1 MKPEENSEELTI
13 IPVSTE
19 IVFQQDRAQIDV
31 MISTARAY
39 PRNIKKATEN
49 ALAIITMDK
58 ETAATC
64 TYAVPRGGKSI
75 TGPSVHLAKI
85 LVQQWGNM
93 RVEAKVIDI
102 GPDQITSQAVAF
114 DLESNLAIK
123 VEVKRSIV
131 GNKGRFN
138 SDMIT
143 VTGNAA
149 NSIALRNAILAVIP
163 KAIVDK
169 AYKAAQQTIIGDV
182 SDETKLIARRKQV
195 VDSLRDTYNVKEEEI
210 IAAVGKAAVSHLTA
224 DDLVTLIGIGTAIK
238 EGDTTVE
245 YAFKGKKDGK
255 EEIPVDDLKKL
266 LAEKRMFLSKKEEDD
281 ARRIIDNNETASFK
295 KLHKILTDAKE

>member
-1 MKPEENSEELTI
+1 MKDESEELTI
-13 IPVSTE
+13 IPANTE
-19 IVFQQDRAQIDV
+19 VIFQQDRAQIDI

-93 RVEAKVIDI
+93 RVEAKVVDI
-102 GPDQITSQAVAF
+102 GTDQITSQAVAF

-131 GNKGRFN
+131 GQKGRFN
-138 SDMIT
+138 QDMIV

-163 KAIVDK
+163 KAVVDK

-195 VDSLRDTYNVKEEEI
+195 VDSLKDTYNVKEEEI
-210 IAAVGKAAVSHLTA
+210 LAAVGKAATSHLTA

-238 EGDTTVE
+238 EGDTTVD

-255 EEIPVDDLKKL
+255 EVITVEELQTL
-266 LAEKRMFLSKKEEDD
+266 LDQKVALLNKKEIDD
-281 ARRIIDNNETASFK
+281 AKRII
-295 KLHKILTDAKE
+295 

>member
-1 MKPEENSEELTI
+1 MKDESEELTI
-13 IPVSTE
+13 IPANTE
-19 IVFQQDRAQIDV
+19 VIFQQDRAQIDI

-93 RVEAKVIDI
+93 RVEAKVVDI
-102 GPDQITSQAVAF
+102 GTDQITSQAVAF

-123 VEVKRSIV
+123 VEVKRSIS
-131 GNKGRFN
+131 GKSGRFN
-138 SDMIT
+138 QDMIV

-163 KAIVDK
+163 KAVVDK

-195 VDSLRDTYNVKEEEI
+195 VDSLKDTYNVKEEEI
-210 IAAVGKAAVSHLTA
+210 LAAVGKAATSHLTA

-238 EGDTTVE
+238 EGDTTID

-255 EEIPVDDLKKL
+255 EVITVEELQTLLDEKVPLLNKKEFDDAKRIIDKKEEASYTKLKKL
-266 LAEKRMFLSKKEEDD
+266 L
-281 ARRIIDNNETASFK
+281 
-295 KLHKILTDAKE
+295 TDKQ

>member
-1 MKPEENSEELTI
+1 MAKEETEELTI

-19 IVFQQDRAQIDV
+19 VIFQQDRAQIDV

-93 RVEAKVIDI
+93 RVEAKVVDI
-102 GPDQITSQAVAF
+102 GPEQITSQAVAF

-123 VEVKRSIV
+123 VEVKRSIMS
-131 GNKGRFN
+131 KSSGRFN
-138 SDMIT
+138 ADMIT

-163 KAIVDK
+163 KAVVDR

-210 IAAVGKAAVSHLTA
+210 LAAVGKASVSHLTA

-255 EEIPVDDLKKL
+255 EVVTVEELQTLLDEKVAFLGKKVFDD
-266 LAEKRMFLSKKEEDD
+266 AKRIIDKKEE
-281 ARRIIDNNETASFK
+281 ASYP
-295 KLHKILTDAKE
+295 KLKKILTDAKE